1 MDAYSIWI
9 SCIHQEVINSLL
21 SKAEKQKNVSS
32 LSLQRPIVKS
42 KNLRKTWKIKL
53 RTRDSRQSESIYKSI
68 NKSLYDDLQL
78 GLARPKLIPNSHFII
93 ECINKI
99 YQQVTGPLLSQSRWN
114 RNFHIQI
121 TLIQSWSWKFGSIWK
136 V

>member
-1 MDAYSIWI
+1 MDILHSSRGYKQFTW
-9 SCIHQEVINSLL
+9 
-21 SKAEKQKNVSS
+21 KAEKQKMLAHSAYHGD
-32 LSLQRPIVKS
+32 QRPIAES
-42 KNLRKTWKIKL
+42 KNLTKTWKIKI
-53 RTRDSRQSESIYKSI
+53 RTRGSRQSESIYKSI
-68 NKSLYDDLQL
+68 NKSLFDDLQL

-99 YQQVTGPLLSQSRWN
+99 YQQVTGPLLSQPRWN